1 LRLLLDTHVFL
12 WWLGEDPRLTKR
24 MRTAIAE
31 PTTEVL
37 VSAASV
43 WEIAIKVSM
52 GKLRIDG
59 IDLSRADDLAPAA
72 GFRELAIS
80 ARHAAA
86 AGALPRLHADP
97 FDRVLVAQARVENAT
112 LVSSDPQVARYDV
125 TLFSR

>member
-1 LRLLLDTHVFL
+1 MRLLLDTHVFL
-12 WWLGEDPRLTKR
+12 WWLGEDPSLSKR
-24 MRTAIAE
+24 MRSAIAE
-31 PTTEVL
+31 PATEVL

-59 IDLSRADDLAPAA
+59 VDLSRADELVPTS
-72 GFRELAIS
+72 GFRELPIS

-112 LVSSDPQVARYDV
+112 LVSRDPEVARYDV
-125 TLFSR
+125 TLLER